1 MSQIFSRLAAAT
13 KEGRLLSGL
22 RRRLTFL
29 DVWRELRLRRSL
41 GLVDSPCDAIPCIS
55 RQGDFSSSQGALLAE
70 ALARALNGGG
80 RLPDAIRAIDG
91 MSGQRYRSFI
101 NELVALH
108 PEPRYLEVGS
118 WMGSTATAAIYGNRV
133 KATCID
139 NWSLFGGPKAEFLAN
154 IEQARGEGTDFTFL
168 EQDFR
173 LVDYSAIGAFNIY
186 LFDGPHEED
195 DQYDGV
201 ILARPALE
209 KRFILIVDDWNWRQV
224 RIGTL
229 RAIADMGCKV
239 SCAIEIRTST
249 DNTHARHAGR
259 ESDWHNGYFI
269 AAIDCVL

>member
-1 MSQIFSRLAAAT
+1 MSQIFSRLVTAT
-13 KEGRLLSGL
+13 QEGRLLSGL

-29 DVWRELRLRRSL
+29 DIWREAWLRRRL
-41 GLVDSPCDAIPCIS
+41 GIAAGACDATPCIS
-55 RQGDFSSSQGALLAE
+55 RQGDFSGGEGALIAQ
-70 ALARALNGGG
+70 AFGRALQGEG

-108 PEPRYLEVGS
+108 PEPRYLEIGS

-154 IEQARGEGTDFTFL
+154 IEKARGEGADFTFL
-168 EQDFR
+168 EDDFR
-173 LVDYSAIGAFNIY
+173 RVDYSAIGAFNIY

-201 ILARPALE
+201 ILAQPALE

-224 RIGTL
+224 RIGTF
-229 RAIADMGCKV
+229 RALADLGCKA
-239 SCAIEIRTST
+239 SCSIEIRTST
-249 DNTHARHAGR
+249 DNAHARHAGR

-269 AAIDCVL
+269 AAICLSL